1 MVRKNMCNFALSK
14 RKCAY
19 LRDPRNSFCLIKSK
33 ETMNT
38 IIFHDYQAQQ
48 RRGKYSHSRQI
59 ASSFCGNIVT
69 ADRILPQKD
78 EALSRQTKYT
88 MLRDGVLSHATA
100 CLLQLRKTLRRE
112 TECLLRLRK
121 HSGGGQNTRCNRM
134 EYSHGRQSTCHN
146 CGNIPTADRVLSPFC
161 HTGLTKWQREGGGT

>member
-1 MVRKNMCNFALSK
+1 MCNFALSK

-69 ADRILPQKD
+69 ADRMLPRKD
-78 EALSRQTKYT
+78 EALSRQTMYT
-88 MLRDGVLSHATA
+88 MLRDGVLSQATA

-112 TECLLRLRK
+112 TECLLQLRK
-121 HSGGGQNTRCNRM
+121 HSD
-134 EYSHGRQSTCHN
+134 GRQSASSVCA
-146 CGNIPTADRVLSPFC
+146 NIVTSDRVLSPFC
-161 HTGLTKWQREGGGT
+161 HTGLTKWQRENGGT